1 MVNLTNH
8 CYFNLSGEGRGT
20 ILNHFLQIPALSFT
34 ENDENCL
41 PTGTI
46 LPVEGTPFDFRESKE
61 IGRDI
66 GVDCP
71 QLRNG
76 KGYDHNFILQGE
88 KGEKL
93 AAILYSPETGI
104 EMTVRTTMPGV
115 QFYSG
120 NVLDGPVGKSGIAY
134 EKNMGLCLETQYF
147 PNAMSCT
154 NFPSPVLRKGEP
166 YAQDTTFTF
175 CCK

>member
-1 MVNLTNH
+1 M
-8 CYFNLSGEGRGT
+8 
-20 ILNHFLQIPALSFT
+20 
-34 ENDENCL
+34 

-46 LPVEGTPFDFRESKE
+46 LPVEGTPFDFRESKD

-134 EKNMGLCLETQYF
+134 EKIWGCVWKRSTSPMQCHVPISLLRYCGKANLMHRIRHLLFVVNKINSSVSILAEIANKRRSQKD
-147 PNAMSCT
+147 
-154 NFPSPVLRKGEP
+154 PSILNR
-166 YAQDTTFTF
+166 
-175 CCK
+175 